1 MKSLNYFLIAVLIC
15 LVVITTI
22 IGVDNETERRKEI
35 ESAISNSTKETQ
47 QLESIT
53 EKMVIYV
60 PNYNKGAEVTTPQ
73 VIQNTTYQS
82 YNVPNIDTSFMAYMD
97 YRKITDETSVQWKMQ
112 QQAYTDENG
121 FRKIGEDYCIA
132 LGSYY
137 TNYECG
143 IRFKITL
150 VNGYSFTGI
159 IADLK
164 DDRHTDKE
172 THTHIKK
179 NGNVVEY
186 IIDKKVMPNEALNL
200 GNLGWYYEELAG
212 QIKTIERII
221 E

>member
-112 QQAYTDENG
+112 QQAYTDKNG

-150 VNGYSFTGI
+150 DNGYSFTGI

-164 DDRHTDKE
+164 DDKHTDKE

-179 NGNVVEY
+179 NGNVIEY
-186 IIDKKVMPNEALNL
+186 IIDDNVMPNKALEL
-200 GNLGWYYEELAG
+200 GNLGWYYEDLAG

>member
-1 MKSLNYFLIAVLIC
+1 MKHLNYFLIAVLIC

-22 IGVDNETERRKEI
+22 IGVDNETNRRKEI

-47 QLESIT
+47 QLESNPERT
-53 EKMVIYV
+53 VIYV
-60 PNYNKGAEVTTPQ
+60 PNYNNGAEITTPQ
-73 VIQNTTYQS
+73 VIQNITYQT
-82 YNVPNIDTSFMAYMD
+82 YNIPNIDTSFMAYMD
-97 YRKITDETSVQWKMQ
+97 YRKITDETSTQYEMQ

-150 VNGYSFTGI
+150 DNGCSFTGI

-186 IIDKKVMPNEALNL
+186 IIDDKVMPNEALEL
-200 GNLGWYYEELAG
+200 GNLGWYFENLDG
-212 QIKTIERII
+212 QIKTIERIK
-221 E
+221 

>member
-1 MKSLNYFLIAVLIC
+1 MKGLNYFLIAVLIC

-47 QLESIT
+47 QLESKP
-53 EKMVIYV
+53 EKTVIYV
-60 PNYNKGAEVTTPQ
+60 PNYNNGAEVTTPQ
-73 VIQNTTYQS
+73 VIQNITYQS
-82 YNVPNIDTSFMAYMD
+82 YNIPNIDTSFMAYMD
-97 YRKITDETSVQWKMQ
+97 YRCITDETTIQWEMQ

-150 VNGYSFTGI
+150 DNGYSFTGI

-172 THTHIKK
+172 THSYIKR
-179 NGNVVEY
+179 NGNVIEY
-186 IIDKKVMPNEALNL
+186 IIDDNVMPNKALEL
-200 GNLGWYYEELAG
+200 GNLGWYYEDLAG

>member
-97 YRKITDETSVQWKMQ
+97 YRKITDETSVQWEMQ
-112 QQAYTDENG
+112 QQAYTDKNG

-150 VNGYSFTGI
+150 DNGYSFTGI

-164 DDRHTDKE
+164 DDKHTDKE

-200 GNLGWYYEELAG
+200 GNLGWYYEDLAG

>member
-1 MKSLNYFLIAVLIC
+1 MKHLNYFLIAVLIC

-22 IGVDNETERRKEI
+22 IGVDNETNRRKEI

-47 QLESIT
+47 QLESNPERT
-53 EKMVIYV
+53 VIYV
-60 PNYNKGAEVTTPQ
+60 PNYNNGAEITTPQ
-73 VIQNTTYQS
+73 IIQNIIYQTYE
-82 YNVPNIDTSFMAYMD
+82 VPNIDTSFMAYMD
-97 YRKITDETSVQWKMQ
+97 YRKITDETSTQWEMQ

-150 VNGYSFTGI
+150 DNGCSFTGI

-186 IIDKKVMPNEALNL
+186 IIDDKVMPNEALEL
-200 GNLGWYYEELAG
+200 GNLGWYFENLDG
-212 QIKTIERII
+212 QIKTIERIK
-221 E
+221 

>member
-1 MKSLNYFLIAVLIC
+1 MKGLNYFLIAVLIC

-22 IGVDNETERRKEI
+22 IGVDNETNRRKEI

-47 QLESIT
+47 QLESET
-53 EKMVIYV
+53 EKTVIYV
-60 PNYNKGAEVTTPQ
+60 PNYNNGVEITAPQ
-73 VIQNTTYQS
+73 VIQNITYQS
-82 YNVPNIDTSFMAYMD
+82 YEVPNIDTSFMAYMD
-97 YRKITDETSVQWKMQ
+97 YRKITDETTIQYEMQ

-150 VNGYSFTGI
+150 DNGYSFTGI

-179 NGNVVEY
+179 NGNVIEY
-186 IIDKKVMPNEALNL
+186 IIDDKVMPNEALEL
-200 GNLGWYYEELAG
+200 GNLGWYFENLDG
-212 QIKTIERII
+212 QIKTIERIK
-221 E
+221 

>member
-1 MKSLNYFLIAVLIC
+1 MKGLNYFLIAVLIC

-22 IGVDNETERRKEI
+22 IGVDSETKRREEM
-35 ESAISNSTKETQ
+35 ESAISNETKETI
-47 QLESIT
+47 QLEDRT
-53 EKMVIYV
+53 ERTVIYV
-60 PNYNKGAEVTTPQ
+60 PNYNNGAEVTTPQ
-73 VIQNTTYQS
+73 IIQNIKYQS

-97 YRKITDETSVQWKMQ
+97 YRKITDETSIQWQMQ
-112 QQAYTDENG
+112 KQAYTDEKG

-143 IRFKITL
+143 IRFRITL
-150 VNGYSFTGI
+150 DNGYSFTGI

-164 DDRHTDKE
+164 NDKHTDKE

-186 IIDKKVMPNEALNL
+186 IIDKKVMPNKALEL
-200 GNLGWYYEELAG
+200 GNLGWYYEDLAG